1 MEKLAEISK
10 VGDIADQIGYLRGN
24 VIELHRKTTSS
35 ERKKEYLDIL
45 EMVASLSAKLLNVI
59 YLIGKK

>member
-10 VGDIADQIGYLRGN
+10 VGDIADQIGYLHGN
-24 VIELHRKTTSS
+24 VTELHRKTTSS